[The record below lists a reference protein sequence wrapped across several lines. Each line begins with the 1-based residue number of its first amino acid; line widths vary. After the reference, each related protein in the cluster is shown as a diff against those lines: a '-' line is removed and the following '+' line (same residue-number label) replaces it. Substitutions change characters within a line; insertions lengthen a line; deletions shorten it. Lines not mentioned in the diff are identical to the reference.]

1 MFDYASKLI
10 IFYDRMI
17 ERPFNSIIVFQFTQ
31 KLLLRM
37 YVEIV

>member
-10 IFYDRMI
+10 IWKAI
-17 ERPFNSIIVFQFTQ
+17 NSIIVFQFTQ